1 MNDRHYPW
9 EGSPV
14 PNRDGNISDKQQRDN
29 ETKIRILRQ
38 AVQEGVDE
46 IDRGE
51 FILVEPNEIDNFVN
65 KLAMKVMRS
74 QSSRHGR

>member
-1 MNDRHYPW
+1 M
-9 EGSPV
+9 